1 MYMKVLSFDVGIKNL
16 AYCLF
21 ESNANSPWKIADWK
35 VVSLLGAEP
44 VVHRCSAQNNKKTAA
59 KPCTHLAKYHHHQTF
74 LCDKHAKALASVP
87 TVGNESVL
95 YPKPRFKQVKKMK
108 MEELVALALE
118 LKVVSTGKKKPELL
132 KDIQA
137 FLDAHV
143 LQPVSKSSAKAG
155 DADLITLGQ
164 SMKGI
169 FVEFVI
175 EHPDLSVVL
184 IENQISPLANR
195 MKTLQGML
203 AQTFIMLLPAIRIE
217 FISSANKLKLFSP
230 KEKKETPI
238 TATATATATE
248 AEALPTQSQTYQAHK
263 KDGVTYC
270 EQILEK
276 KIFEGGEQWALC
288 ERKKK
293 DDLADCFLQGVWWL
307 KKENLTNINT

>member
-21 ESNANSPWKIADWK
+21 ESNTPWKIADWK

-44 VVHRCSAQNNKKTAA
+44 VIHRCSAQNNKKTAA
-59 KPCTHLAKYHHHQTF
+59 KPCQHLAKFVYKQQY

-169 FVEFVI
+169 FVEFVR

-217 FISSANKLKLFSP
+217 FISSANKLKMFSP
-230 KEKKETPI
+230 KEKKDTI
-238 TATATATATE
+238 ATA
-248 AEALPTQSQTYQAHK
+248 TQSQTYQAHK

-276 KIFEGGEQWALC
+276 KLFEGGEQWALC

-307 KKENLTNINT
+307 KKESKIDINS